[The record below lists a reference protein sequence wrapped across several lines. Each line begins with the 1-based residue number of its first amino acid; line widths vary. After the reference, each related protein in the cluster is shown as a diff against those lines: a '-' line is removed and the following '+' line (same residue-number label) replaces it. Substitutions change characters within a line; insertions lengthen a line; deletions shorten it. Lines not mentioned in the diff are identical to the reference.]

1 METARTSKQHG
12 DSLMIDPL
20 GGPAYWWP
28 FILGFAISYLIGS
41 IPFGLILTRF
51 FGAGDLRTIGSG
63 NIGATNVL
71 RTGRKSLA
79 LATLIL
85 DALKGALPVW
95 IGGSLFGPDMAIVA
109 GLGAILG
116 HCFPIW
122 LKFNGG
128 KGVATAAGV
137 ILALTPLAGLLALV
151 VFLVFVTLTRYVSL
165 SSLLAAVSAAPIA
178 YVLGQVQPAELYL
191 LVAVIIIIKHH
202 ENLRRLFTGK
212 EAKLSFSK
220 TPPAEKV

>member
-1 METARTSKQHG
+1 METAQTSKQHG

-20 GGPAYWWP
+20 GGPVYWWP

-51 FGAGDLRTIGSG
+51 FGAGDLRSIGSG

-79 LATLIL
+79 LATLLL

-95 IGGSLFGPDMAIVA
+95 IGGNFFGPDMAIVA
-109 GLGAILG
+109 GLGSILG

-137 ILALTPLAGLLALV
+137 VLTLTPFAGFLALI

-165 SSLLAAVSAAPIA
+165 SSLLAAGSTAPIA
-178 YVLGQVQPAELYL
+178 YLLGHVQAAELYL
-191 LVAVIIIIKHH
+191 LVTAIIIIKHQ

-212 EAKLSFSK
+212 EAKLSFKK
-220 TPPAEKV
+220 TPPAKKV